1 MVVRVE
7 RGFDVAEREDREL
20 VTGTVVDD
28 EVVARDDALKVEVS
42 CDPTSFGACDAA
54 AAKEELGFDD

>member
-20 VTGTVVDD
+20 VTGTVVD

-42 CDPTSFGACDAA
+42 CNPTSFGACDAA